1 METGGAREAE
11 ARPGGDSGDAEAVAG
26 PEVTSRDT
34 PAIKNKT
41 DENDS
46 TLTESSDAS
55 LTVKKPSENQNEEV
69 SSQNHAQN
77 GVNTNGVV
85 TKQNGL
91 GEPMTENGINHANVE
106 AEEPIDVE
114 TTDNN
119 TKDSDT
125 NETTSKTTEEEPL
138 ETPAENVKSTKNE
151 EQANEEEVIVKDAEE
166 VKQNGSPP
174 DVTVTGAE
182 IVEEET
188 KIESSETQVE
198 EKEESP
204 APAVESQGQDVETKT
219 VSEAE
224 AGEEAEKVAESC
236 DTESGKTDSQAESE
250 PEKVES
256 SNDNEATVEGNTATG
271 EVVQTEEPL
280 IAEVVDEVKDVSD
293 VEQVQVKIALGSD
306 ENVECVLEN
315 VAVGDEVTTTATTA
329 TTAAEVHD
337 QLEENLENFAPVPAK
352 TIKTIKPVKAVKA
365 EEPVE
370 AVLVDDEEMVV
381 TQITSIDEL
390 ATNGH
395 GQTQVI
401 ITTEAKVEQGD
412 SNIDQFTETEDLVIY
427 ALDTISP
434 FDVKFISQHMA
445 NRDEH
450 QIERRLTD
458 QTFRKKSFSFQKVP
472 YLMFELVFVS
482 ESNDRS
488 SSLMILTQR
497 KLIQLKCKNTWCQY
511 GPGIETIEMNY
522 NPRTRF
528 GIDTGALCEFIITN
542 IPNMHMPYLRRNVRE
557 IEAFMEESGIHF
569 RSANRKVDLKQ
580 ILNRV
585 QPEITM
591 ESLRMEGMPLIK
603 IDEAGVLHLKEE
615 HEEMLVKIV
624 KAVGRNHWEEGTKLL
639 IAVFEYEVDVDID
652 DEEIFDKVRTYFDTK
667 LDPDLKSGPFTED
680 EDKCII
686 FMYKYWSKIM
696 DDEDVWRNIARHLEG
711 RTANQVKNRF
721 QRKSG
726 CATDYTLENILNY
739 PDDPSNPAT
748 FNNDLAH
755 MFSLTV
761 VKKQPEAPEV
771 ELTTRLQQEDCFLVM
786 GTMRELFIR
795 PCRDTAI
802 KTKYPGV
809 VPHTFTYDPARPP
822 EQFLSFVKLTFGN
835 GLKKLGLVDRPDTFN
850 HQDIAYRGE
859 TIHQLIRRADAERFC
874 VPKDVFM
881 RLNRRVLEGGEIAEF
896 RLPVKRKYT
905 RKIDKTDLHQ
915 RRDAAEGKLDTA
927 KRYKYFSINGNI
939 NIQGV

>member
-11 ARPGGDSGDAEAVAG
+11 AGPAGDSGDAEAVAG

-34 PAIKNKT
+34 VAIKNKT
-41 DENDS
+41 DENNS
-46 TLTESSDAS
+46 PATLTESSDAS
-55 LTVKKPSENQNEEV
+55 VTVNKPSENQNEEV
-69 SSQNHAQN
+69 SSQNHVQN
-77 GVNTNGVV
+77 GVNTNGVI
-85 TKQNGL
+85 TKQNGS
-91 GEPMTENGINHANVE
+91 GEPMTENGTNHDNANVE

-119 TKDSDT
+119 TKDSET
-125 NETTSKTTEEEPL
+125 NESTTKPTEEKPQ
-138 ETPAENVKSTKNE
+138 ETPAANVESTKNE
-151 EQANEEEVIVKDAEE
+151 EQANVEEIVVKDAEE

-182 IVEEET
+182 IVEDKT
-188 KIESSETQVE
+188 KIESSEIQVE
-198 EKEESP
+198 EKGESP
-204 APAVESQGQDVETKT
+204 APTVESQDQDAITKT
-219 VSEAE
+219 VSEVE

-236 DTESGKTDSQAESE
+236 DTESEKTDSQAESE

-256 SNDNEATVEGNTATG
+256 SNDNEAAVEGNTATG

-280 IAEVVDEVKDVSD
+280 IAEVVDEVKDAAD
-293 VEQVQVKIALGSD
+293 VEQVQVKIALGTD

-315 VAVGDEVTTTATTA
+315 VAVGDEVATTTATTA
-329 TTAAEVHD
+329 AVAEVHD

-352 TIKTIKPVKAVKA
+352 TIKTIKTVKAVKT
-365 EEPVE
+365 EDPVE

-569 RSANRKVDLKQ
+569 RSANSNRKVDLKQ

-624 KAVGRNHWEEGTKLL
+624 KAVGRNHWEEVTKLL

-822 EQFLSFVKLTFGN
+822 QQFLTFVKLTFGN
-835 GLKKLGLVDRPDTFN
+835 GLKKLGLLDDPEAFN
-850 HQDIAYRGE
+850 FNNIEYRGD
-859 TIHQLIRRADAERFC
+859 TIHQLISQADQDRCRQLE
-874 VPKDVFM
+874 VVIPSYNHDL
-881 RLNRRVLEGGEIAEF
+881 RLQVLC
-896 RLPVKRKYT
+896 T
-905 RKIDKTDLHQ
+905 
-915 RRDAAEGKLDTA
+915 
-927 KRYKYFSINGNI
+927 
-939 NIQGV
+939 

>member
-11 ARPGGDSGDAEAVAG
+11 ARPAGDSGDAEAVAG

-41 DENDS
+41 DENNS
-46 TLTESSDAS
+46 PATLTESSDAS
-55 LTVKKPSENQNEEV
+55 VTVKKPLENQNEEV
-69 SSQNHAQN
+69 SSQNHVQN

-85 TKQNGL
+85 KKQNGS
-91 GEPMTENGINHANVE
+91 GEPMTENGTNHENVE

-119 TKDSDT
+119 TKASDT
-125 NETTSKTTEEEPL
+125 NESTSKTTEEEPL
-138 ETPAENVKSTKNE
+138 ETPAENVESTKNE
-151 EQANEEEVIVKDAEE
+151 EQANEEEIIVKDAEE

-256 SNDNEATVEGNTATG
+256 SNDNEATVEGNAATG

-315 VAVGDEVTTTATTA
+315 VAVGDEVTTTAATA
-329 TTAAEVHD
+329 AVAEVHD

-624 KAVGRNHWEEGTKLL
+624 KAVGRNHWEEVTKLL

-822 EQFLSFVKLTFGN
+822 QQFLTFVKLTFGN
-835 GLKKLGLVDRPDTFN
+835 GLKKLGLLDDPEAFN
-850 HQDIAYRGE
+850 FNNIEYRGD
-859 TIHQLIRRADAERFC
+859 TIHQLISQADQDRCEQPE
-874 VPKDVFM
+874 VVIPSY
-881 RLNRRVLEGGEIAEF
+881 NH
-896 RLPVKRKYT
+896 
-905 RKIDKTDLHQ
+905 DLHLQ
-915 RRDAAEGKLDTA
+915 VLCT
-927 KRYKYFSINGNI
+927 
-939 NIQGV
+939 

>member
-34 PAIKNKT
+34 LAIKNKT
-41 DENDS
+41 DENNS
-46 TLTESSDAS
+46 PATLTESSDAS
-55 LTVKKPSENQNEEV
+55 VTVKKPSENQNEEV

-85 TKQNGL
+85 TKQNGS
-91 GEPMTENGINHANVE
+91 GEPMTENGTNHENVE

-119 TKDSDT
+119 TKASDT
-125 NETTSKTTEEEPL
+125 NESTSKTTEEEPL

-151 EQANEEEVIVKDAEE
+151 EQANEEEIIVKDAEE

-174 DVTVTGAE
+174 DVTVTGEE

-198 EKEESP
+198 EKEE

-224 AGEEAEKVAESC
+224 AGEETEKVAESC

-256 SNDNEATVEGNTATG
+256 SNDNEATVEGNTDTG

-315 VAVGDEVTTTATTA
+315 VAVGDEVTTAATAA
-329 TTAAEVHD
+329 VAEVHD

-511 GPGIETIEMNY
+511 GPGIETIEMNS

-542 IPNMHMPYLRRNVRE
+542 IPNMHMPYLR
-557 IEAFMEESGIHF
+557 
-569 RSANRKVDLKQ
+569 
-580 ILNRV
+580 
-585 QPEITM
+585 
-591 ESLRMEGMPLIK
+591 
-603 IDEAGVLHLKEE
+603 
-615 HEEMLVKIV
+615 
-624 KAVGRNHWEEGTKLL
+624 
-639 IAVFEYEVDVDID
+639 
-652 DEEIFDKVRTYFDTK
+652 
-667 LDPDLKSGPFTED
+667 
-680 EDKCII
+680 
-686 FMYKYWSKIM
+686 
-696 DDEDVWRNIARHLEG
+696 
-711 RTANQVKNRF
+711 
-721 QRKSG
+721 
-726 CATDYTLENILNY
+726 
-739 PDDPSNPAT
+739 
-748 FNNDLAH
+748 
-755 MFSLTV
+755 
-761 VKKQPEAPEV
+761 
-771 ELTTRLQQEDCFLVM
+771 
-786 GTMRELFIR
+786 
-795 PCRDTAI
+795 
-802 KTKYPGV
+802 
-809 VPHTFTYDPARPP
+809 
-822 EQFLSFVKLTFGN
+822 
-835 GLKKLGLVDRPDTFN
+835 
-850 HQDIAYRGE
+850 
-859 TIHQLIRRADAERFC
+859 
-874 VPKDVFM
+874 
-881 RLNRRVLEGGEIAEF
+881 
-896 RLPVKRKYT
+896 
-905 RKIDKTDLHQ
+905 
-915 RRDAAEGKLDTA
+915 
-927 KRYKYFSINGNI
+927 
-939 NIQGV
+939 